1 MVLRGVEYYFGQGI
15 QTAAP
20 GSTHHGRPMQ
30 VLQLGKT
37 ELPTEVV
44 EEYIGSLTAVYTPE
58 VFLVDLDSRDMGRN

>member
-1 MVLRGVEYYFGQGI
+1 
-15 QTAAP
+15 
-20 GSTHHGRPMQ
+20 MQ

-58 VFLVDLDSRDMGRN
+58 VFIVELDSRDMGRN